1 MPGTRESVG
10 VSGVLCRLR
19 ILLDPSFCADTATMC
34 PGLNP
39 FVFIGHRL
47 LLQILYAVHW
57 CRSIHTEQAT
67 KTLCRNKETRNLVTT
82 STINV
87 NRHSISFDWP
97 MYKETFWCDRD
108 LHFISAVLLYTTAR
122 NSDIRNANILPIPI
136 KLRRFKR
143 SFNETSQQADD
154 IRRQK
159 YHSNDR
165 RVLHNTPR
173 TEYNR

>member
-1 MPGTRESVG
+1 MSAAHSSRPVVLRRYCDNVSRIKPIRFHRSSLIASNSLCCPLMPEH
-10 VSGVLCRLR
+10 
-19 ILLDPSFCADTATMC
+19 
-34 PGLNP
+34 N
-39 FVFIGHRL
+39 
-47 LLQILYAVHW
+47 
-57 CRSIHTEQAT
+57 TEQAT

-97 MYKETFWCDRD
+97 MYKETFCCDRD

-122 NSDIRNANILPIPI
+122 NSDITNANILPIPI
-136 KLRRFKR
+136 KSRSFKR